1 MSRSLISVPRTAKK
15 GETVDI
21 RAMIAHPMET
31 GHRMGPNGVAIPR
44 NILTRLVCTYNG
56 TEVFAAEFYP
66 AMSANPFV
74 SFSLVATESGTVVFE
89 WTGDEGQSETAS
101 AEIVVS

>member
-1 MSRSLISVPRTAKK
+1 MTRALVSVPKTARK
-15 GETVDI
+15 GEIVDV

-31 GHRMGPNGVAIPR
+31 GYRMGPNGATIPR

-56 TEVFAAEFYP
+56 TEVFAAEFFP

-74 SFSLVATESGTVVFE
+74 SFSLIATESGTVSFE
-89 WTGDEGQSETAS
+89 WTGDGGQMETAS